1 MNYLRLTKPR
11 SVALLLITALA
22 GMVMARPQYPALN
35 LLALTMLGGAMAAGG
50 ANTLNCYIDRD
61 LDSLMDRTR
70 RRPLPSGAIRPS
82 RALAFGL
89 LLCVLSV
96 TVFAVGV
103 NLLSAFMA
111 AAGVFYY
118 VVIYTLWLKRATPMN
133 IVVGGGAGV
142 MPLLVGSAA
151 ATGHISGW
159 ALWFGTIILLWTP
172 PHFWSLALVRQRE
185 YRVAEVPMLPAVRG
199 ADETRRQLL
208 AYALLLFLAT
218 LLLVP
223 AGFASPAFQATAL
236 LLAGWLLFR
245 AILLLHRGT
254 PEAAL
259 QLYRYSILYLAL
271 LFGSLILDRLSGGY
285 HFPGLS

>member
-1 MNYLRLTKPR
+1 MNYLRLAKPR
-11 SVALLLITALA
+11 SVVLLLISALA

-61 LDSLMDRTR
+61 LDRLMPRTQ

-89 LLCVLSV
+89 LLCTLSV

-103 NLLSAFMA
+103 NLLSALLA

-118 VVIYTLWLKRATPMN
+118 VVVYTLWLKRATPMN
-133 IVVGGGAGV
+133 IVIGGGAGV

-151 ATGHISGW
+151 ATGHISTW

-172 PHFWSLALVRQRE
+172 PHFWSLALVRQQE
-185 YRVAEVPMLPAVRG
+185 YRLAAVPMLPAVRG
-199 ADETRRQLL
+199 AEETRRQVL
-208 AYALLLFLAT
+208 AYALFLFLVT

-223 AGFASPAFQATAL
+223 AGFASPIFQTAAL

-245 AILLLHRGT
+245 AILLLRRGT
-254 PEAAL
+254 PEAAR

-271 LFGSLILDRLSGGY
+271 LFGSLILDRLSGGI